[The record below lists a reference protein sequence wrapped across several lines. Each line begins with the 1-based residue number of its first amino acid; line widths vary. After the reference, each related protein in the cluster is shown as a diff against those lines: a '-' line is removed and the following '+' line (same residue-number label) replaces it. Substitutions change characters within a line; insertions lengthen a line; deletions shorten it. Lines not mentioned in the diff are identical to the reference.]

1 MKHNKFFISVIFIFL
16 NYFFYSETFTV
27 MSFNI
32 QGASGQH
39 RANNTEWVND
49 IAEIIKMSN
58 ADIVLLQETPI
69 LSDSDIKGEFIRVL
83 KDSLK
88 EKQSLKKWSGI
99 STFNYLRNDYNNKKP
114 PFTLNNAVLYNSEV
128 FMTLGNGRY
137 PINFQ
142 DSKLF
147 INYKSYFN
155 NFQVIQFAFKNNM
168 SKKFLIMNIHTY
180 YQDPK
185 FDLEKMGN
193 IINAYCNNQSFI
205 IAGDFNMS
213 IRMVY
218 ETIRNYGN
226 KKIYIDGNT
235 NPIDDTGLKTT
246 ISTKCKN
253 NELFL
258 ANDYDHFLYSG
269 KIKNIGVIHHVFSN
283 IQLSSYP
290 KNYIKV
296 GEKNYNNKTRNF
308 RSEISDHLPVV
319 MTFEYK

>member
-1 MKHNKFFISVIFIFL
+1 MKHNKFFISVIFIFI

-32 QGASGQH
+32 LGDSSRH

-49 IAEIIKMSN
+49 IAEIIKTSN
-58 ADIVLLQETPI
+58 ADIVLLQEAPVQ
-69 LSDSDIKGEFIRVL
+69 SDSDIKGEFIRVL

-88 EKQSLKKWSGI
+88 DKQPTKKWIGI
-99 STFNYLRNDYNNKKP
+99 STFNYLNKKVK
-114 PFTLNNAVLYNSEV
+114 FTLNNAVLYNSEV

-142 DSKLF
+142 DSLF
-147 INYKSYFN
+147 IKYKSKFN

-180 YQDPK
+180 RQDPK
-185 FDLEKMGN
+185 FDLEKIGN
-193 IINAYCNNQSFI
+193 IINDYCNNQSFI

-213 IRMVY
+213 IRMMD
-218 ETIRNYGN
+218 ETMRNYGN

-235 NPIDDTGLKTT
+235 NPVDYKGLKTT
-246 ISTKCKN
+246 ISTKCEN

-290 KNYIKV
+290 KNYIKI
-296 GEKNYNNKTRNF
+296 GEKYYNNKTRNF
-308 RSEISDHLPVV
+308 RSEISDHLPIV
-319 MTFEYK
+319 MTFEYN